1 MFNFEEL
8 FHNFKMNW
16 FFKNPLYFKIL
27 CLFEI
32 KESKQ
37 IFSAI
42 RCGKQIIE
50 YNPDILET
58 MTVAEI
64 RNLLIAELNRI
75 ILRHPY
81 RKKPNSCYDT
91 LWYEASDITIKQEKI
106 FKYNF
111 PANHNMEYYYNEL
124 KKLKEEDI
132 EISPNGNS
140 SMLGMQTDTT
150 NSDDINNNESGNN
163 NIKKD
168 SEDSEESKNQKQ
180 QSKNEES
187 QKNQEEKN
195 SKETNEKSTEDY
207 SDNEDSDKNE
217 NSFNDKTDDE
227 IDLGQNQTSV
237 KNLKPFEDNENLE
250 EKGVENQSARNTEK
264 SEEEEEKSI
273 NKSFGASEN
282 SDEKTSE
289 NKSADNSEKSKEEK
303 ISIIFSL
310 ENSENSEKES
320 QKYVRSRHALLKALT
335 RPFLGFVINPKS
347 KENQSKNN
355 DNFDEISQQ
364 SINNTKEK
372 NNQDSENYQNEKN
385 QNTDINVLLGPTGLW
400 GEDVIL
406 SQRIESYVVE
416 AIQQKSWGTTPHDII
431 QQIEIEYKKNY
442 PDCKRILKYL
452 NAKIKQTNRI
462 LTRTKPSR
470 RFGFSQMGSLYKPR
484 PSKLLVFID
493 SSGSIAPKLL
503 KKFLLTIKSIF
514 SRTIKEIDMFFFD
527 TELKSKEPI
536 KTKVYNMHK
545 IDVIGRGGTN
555 FECIFEYIKKNQNK
569 YDGILIFTDGYAPEV
584 NLKYKLRTKLCWIIY
599 DNEGV
604 QPWMKKIGLCSI
616 MQKKVAKD
624 E

>member
-1 MFNFEEL
+1 
-8 FHNFKMNW
+8 MNW

-37 IFSAI
+37 NFCAI

-150 NSDDINNNESGNN
+150 NSDDTNNNESGNN
-163 NIKKD
+163 NIKK
-168 SEDSEESKNQKQ
+168 DSEESKNQKQ

-195 SKETNEKSTEDY
+195 SKGTNEKSTEDY

-227 IDLGQNQTSV
+227 KDLEQNQTSV

-264 SEEEEEKSI
+264 SEEEEVE

-303 ISIIFSL
+303 TSIIFSL
-310 ENSENSEKES
+310 ENSENSEEES
-320 QKYVRSRHALLKALT
+320 QNT
-335 RPFLGFVINPKS
+335 

-355 DNFDEISQQ
+355 DNFDEISQK
-364 SINNTKEK
+364 SLNNTNEK
-372 NNQDSENYQNEKN
+372 NNQDSENYQNDKN

-400 GEDVIL
+400 GEDVIQN
-406 SQRIESYVVE
+406 QRIESYVVE

-452 NAKIKQTNRI
+452 NAKIKQTNRV

-470 RFGFSQMGSLYKPR
+470 RFGFSQMGSIYKPR

-536 KTKVYNMHK
+536 KTKVNNMHK
-545 IDVIGRGGTN
+545 IDVIGSGGTN

-616 MQKKVAKD
+616 MQKKVVKN

>member
-37 IFSAI
+37 NFCAI

-106 FKYNF
+106 LKYNF

-150 NSDDINNNESGNN
+150 NSDDTNNNESGNN
-163 NIKKD
+163 NIKK
-168 SEDSEESKNQKQ
+168 DSEESKNQKQ

-187 QKNQEEKN
+187 QKNQEEQN

-217 NSFNDKTDDE
+217 KSFNDKTDDE
-227 IDLGQNQTSV
+227 KDLEQNQTSV

-250 EKGVENQSARNTEK
+250 EKGVENHSARNTEK
-264 SEEEEEKSI
+264 SEEEEVE
-273 NKSFGASEN
+273 NKSFVASEN

-303 ISIIFSL
+303 TSIIFSL
-310 ENSENSEKES
+310 ENSENSEEES
-320 QKYVRSRHALLKALT
+320 QNL
-335 RPFLGFVINPKS
+335 

-355 DNFDEISQQ
+355 DNFDEISQK
-364 SINNTKEK
+364 SINNTNEK
-372 NNQDSENYQNEKN
+372 NNQDSENYQNDKN

-400 GEDVIL
+400 GEDVIQN
-406 SQRIESYVVE
+406 QRIESYVVE

-452 NAKIKQTNRI
+452 NAKIKQTNRV

-470 RFGFSQMGSLYKPR
+470 RFGFSQMGSIYKPR

-536 KTKVYNMHK
+536 KTKVYNIHK
-545 IDVIGRGGTN
+545 IDVIGSGGTN

-584 NLKYKLRTKLCWIIY
+584 NLKFKLRTKLCWIIY

-616 MQKKVAKD
+616 MQKKVAKN

>member
-150 NSDDINNNESGNN
+150 NSDNTNNNGSGNN
-163 NIKKD
+163 NIKK
-168 SEDSEESKNQKQ
+168 DSEESKNQKQ

-227 IDLGQNQTSV
+227 KDLEQNQTSV

-250 EKGVENQSARNTEK
+250 EKEVENQSARNTEK
-264 SEEEEEKSI
+264 SVEEEKSI
-273 NKSFGASEN
+273 
-282 SDEKTSE
+282 
-289 NKSADNSEKSKEEK
+289 K
-303 ISIIFSL
+303 IFL
-310 ENSENSEKES
+310 ENSETSEEES
-320 QKYVRSRHALLKALT
+320 Q
-335 RPFLGFVINPKS
+335 NS
-347 KENQSKNN
+347 KENQSTNN

-364 SINNTKEK
+364 SINNTNEK

-400 GEDVIL
+400 GEDVIQN
-406 SQRIESYVVE
+406 QRIESYVVE
-416 AIQQKSWGTTPHDII
+416 AIQQKSWGTTPHDIV

-452 NAKIKQTNRI
+452 NAKIKQTNRV

-470 RFGFSQMGSLYKPR
+470 RFGFSQMGSIYKPR

-503 KKFLLTIKSIF
+503 KRFLLTIKSIF

-536 KTKVYNMHK
+536 KTKVYNIHK

-616 MQKKVAKD
+616 MQKRVAKK
-624 E
+624 

>member
-37 IFSAI
+37 NFCAI

-58 MTVAEI
+58 MSVAEI

-106 FKYNF
+106 LKYNF

-124 KKLKEEDI
+124 KKIKEEDI

-150 NSDDINNNESGNN
+150 NSDDTNNNESGNN
-163 NIKKD
+163 NIKK
-168 SEDSEESKNQKQ
+168 DSEESKNQKQ

-195 SKETNEKSTEDY
+195 SKGTNEKSTEDY

-217 NSFNDKTDDE
+217 KSFNDKTDDE
-227 IDLGQNQTSV
+227 KDLEQNQTSV

-264 SEEEEEKSI
+264 SEEEEKSI
-273 NKSFGASEN
+273 
-282 SDEKTSE
+282 
-289 NKSADNSEKSKEEK
+289 K
-303 ISIIFSL
+303 ISL
-310 ENSENSEKES
+310 ENSENSEEES
-320 QKYVRSRHALLKALT
+320 QNL
-335 RPFLGFVINPKS
+335 

-355 DNFDEISQQ
+355 DNFDEISQK
-364 SINNTKEK
+364 SINNTNEK
-372 NNQDSENYQNEKN
+372 NNQESENYQNDKN

-400 GEDVIL
+400 GEDVIQN
-406 SQRIESYVVE
+406 QRIESYVVE

-452 NAKIKQTNRI
+452 NAKIKQTNRV

-470 RFGFSQMGSLYKPR
+470 RFGFSQMGSIYKPR

-536 KTKVYNMHK
+536 KTKVNNMHK

-555 FECIFEYIKKNQNK
+555 FECIFEYLKKNQNK

-616 MQKKVAKD
+616 MQKKVVKN

>member
-150 NSDDINNNESGNN
+150 NSDDTNNNESGNN
-163 NIKKD
+163 NIKK
-168 SEDSEESKNQKQ
+168 DSEESKNQKQ

-217 NSFNDKTDDE
+217 NSFNGKADDE
-227 IDLGQNQTSV
+227 KDLEENQTFV

-264 SEEEEEKSI
+264 SEEEEKSV
-273 NKSFGASEN
+273 KF
-282 SDEKTSE
+282 
-289 NKSADNSEKSKEEK
+289 
-303 ISIIFSL
+303 FL
-310 ENSENSEKES
+310 ENSETSEEES

-400 GEDVIL
+400 GEDVIQN
-406 SQRIESYVVE
+406 QRIESYVVE
-416 AIQQKSWGTTPHDII
+416 AIQQKSWGTTPQDIV

-452 NAKIKQTNRI
+452 NAKIKQTNRV

-470 RFGFSQMGSLYKPR
+470 RFGFSQMGSIYKPR

-503 KKFLLTIKSIF
+503 KRFLLTIKSIF

-536 KTKVYNMHK
+536 KTKVHNIHK

-616 MQKKVAKD
+616 MQKRVAKN

>member
-37 IFSAI
+37 NFCAI

-58 MTVAEI
+58 MSVAEI

-140 SMLGMQTDTT
+140 SMLGMQTDTI
-150 NSDDINNNESGNN
+150 NSDDTNNNESGNN

-168 SEDSEESKNQKQ
+168 SEESKNQKQ
-180 QSKNEES
+180 QSKNGES

-217 NSFNDKTDDE
+217 KSFNDKTDDE
-227 IDLGQNQTSV
+227 KDLEENQTSV

-264 SEEEEEKSI
+264 SEEEEKSI

-303 ISIIFSL
+303 SIKIFL
-310 ENSENSEKES
+310 ENSETSEEES
-320 QKYVRSRHALLKALT
+320 Q
-335 RPFLGFVINPKS
+335 NS
-347 KENQSKNN
+347 KENQSKN
-355 DNFDEISQQ
+355 DENFDEISQQ

-400 GEDVIL
+400 GEDVIQ
-406 SQRIESYVVE
+406 SQRIESFVVE

-470 RFGFSQMGSLYKPR
+470 RFGFSQMGSIYKPR

-514 SRTIKEIDMFFFD
+514 SRTIKELDMFFFD

-536 KTKVYNMHK
+536 KTKVYNIHK

-616 MQKKVAKD
+616 MQKKVAKN

>member
-37 IFSAI
+37 NFCAI

-106 FKYNF
+106 LKYNF

-124 KKLKEEDI
+124 KKIKEEDI
-132 EISPNGNS
+132 EINPNDNS

-150 NSDDINNNESGNN
+150 NSDDTNNNESGDN

-168 SEDSEESKNQKQ
+168 SEESKNQNQ

-217 NSFNDKTDDE
+217 NSFNAKTDDE
-227 IDLGQNQTSV
+227 KDFEQNQTSV
-237 KNLKPFEDNENLE
+237 KNLKPFEDDENLE

-264 SEEEEEKSI
+264 LEEEVE

-303 ISIIFSL
+303 TSIIFSL
-310 ENSENSEKES
+310 ENSENSEEES
-320 QKYVRSRHALLKALT
+320 QNL
-335 RPFLGFVINPKS
+335 

-355 DNFDEISQQ
+355 DNFDEISQKL
-364 SINNTKEK
+364 INNTNEK
-372 NNQDSENYQNEKN
+372 NNQESENYQNEKN

-400 GEDVIL
+400 GEDVIQN
-406 SQRIESYVVE
+406 QRIESYVVE

-442 PDCKRILKYL
+442 PDCKKILKYL
-452 NAKIKQTNRI
+452 NAKIKQTNRV

-470 RFGFSQMGSLYKPR
+470 RFGFSQMGSIYKPR

-514 SRTIKEIDMFFFD
+514 ARTIKEIDMFFFD
-527 TELKSKEPI
+527 TEIKSKEPI
-536 KTKVYNMHK
+536 KTKVNNMHK

-555 FECIFEYIKKNQNK
+555 FECIFEYLKKNQNK

-616 MQKKVAKD
+616 MQKKVAKN

>member
-37 IFSAI
+37 NFCAI

-58 MTVAEI
+58 MSVAEI

-150 NSDDINNNESGNN
+150 NSDDTNNNESGNN
-163 NIKKD
+163 NIKK
-168 SEDSEESKNQKQ
+168 DSEESKNQKQ

-227 IDLGQNQTSV
+227 KDLEQNQTSV

-264 SEEEEEKSI
+264 SVEEEKSV

-289 NKSADNSEKSKEEK
+289 NKSADNSEKSEEEK

-320 QKYVRSRHALLKALT
+320 QNT
-335 RPFLGFVINPKS
+335 

-400 GEDVIL
+400 GEDVIQN
-406 SQRIESYVVE
+406 QRIESYVVE

-452 NAKIKQTNRI
+452 NAKIKQTNRV

-470 RFGFSQMGSLYKPR
+470 RFGFSQMGSIYKPR
-484 PSKLLVFID
+484 PSKLLIFID

-536 KTKVYNMHK
+536 KTKVYNIHK

-616 MQKKVAKD
+616 MQKKVAKN

>member
-37 IFSAI
+37 NFCAI

-124 KKLKEEDI
+124 KKIKEEDI

-150 NSDDINNNESGNN
+150 NSDDTNNNESGNN

-168 SEDSEESKNQKQ
+168 SEESKNQKQ
-180 QSKNEES
+180 QSKNGES

-217 NSFNDKTDDE
+217 KSFNDKTDDE
-227 IDLGQNQTSV
+227 KDLEQNQTSV

-250 EKGVENQSARNTEK
+250 EKGVKNQSARNTEK
-264 SEEEEEKSI
+264 SEEEKSI
-273 NKSFGASEN
+273 NKSIGASEN

-303 ISIIFSL
+303 TSIIFSL

-320 QKYVRSRHALLKALT
+320 QNA
-335 RPFLGFVINPKS
+335 

-355 DNFDEISQQ
+355 DNFDEISQK
-364 SINNTKEK
+364 SINNTNEK
-372 NNQDSENYQNEKN
+372 NNQDSENFQNDKN

-400 GEDVIL
+400 GEDVIQN
-406 SQRIESYVVE
+406 QRIESYVVE

-452 NAKIKQTNRI
+452 NAKIKQTNRV

-470 RFGFSQMGSLYKPR
+470 RFGFSQMGSIYKPR

-503 KKFLLTIKSIF
+503 KRFLLTIKSIF

-536 KTKVYNMHK
+536 KTKVYNIHK

-616 MQKKVAKD
+616 MQKKVAKN

>member
-8 FHNFKMNW
+8 FHNFKMNC

-37 IFSAI
+37 NFCAI

-50 YNPDILET
+50 YNPDILEK
-58 MTVAEI
+58 MSVAEI

-106 FKYNF
+106 LKYNF

-150 NSDDINNNESGNN
+150 NSDDTNNNESGNN
-163 NIKKD
+163 NIKN
-168 SEDSEESKNQKQ
+168 DSEESKNQKQ

-227 IDLGQNQTSV
+227 KDLEENQTSV
-237 KNLKPFEDNENLE
+237 KNLKSFEDNEKLE
-250 EKGVENQSARNTEK
+250 EKGVKNQSARNTEK
-264 SEEEEEKSI
+264 SEEEEVENHPARNTEKSEEEEKSI
-273 NKSFGASEN
+273 
-282 SDEKTSE
+282 
-289 NKSADNSEKSKEEK
+289 K
-303 ISIIFSL
+303 IFL
-310 ENSENSEKES
+310 ENSETSEEES
-320 QKYVRSRHALLKALT
+320 Q
-335 RPFLGFVINPKS
+335 NS

-364 SINNTKEK
+364 SINNTNEK

-400 GEDVIL
+400 GEDVIQN
-406 SQRIESYVVE
+406 QRIEAYVVE
-416 AIQQKSWGTTPHDII
+416 AIQQKSWGTIPHDIV

-452 NAKIKQTNRI
+452 NAKIKQTNRV
-462 LTRTKPSR
+462 LTRRKPSR
-470 RFGFSQMGSLYKPR
+470 RFGFSQMGSIYKPR

-493 SSGSIAPKLL
+493 SSGSIAQKLL

-514 SRTIKEIDMFFFD
+514 SRTIKEIDLFFFD

-545 IDVIGRGGTN
+545 IDVIGSGGTN

-616 MQKKVAKD
+616 MQKRVAKN

>member
-37 IFSAI
+37 NFCAI

-106 FKYNF
+106 LKYNF

-150 NSDDINNNESGNN
+150 KSDDTNNNESGNN
-163 NIKKD
+163 NVKK
-168 SEDSEESKNQKQ
+168 DSEESKNQNQ

-217 NSFNDKTDDE
+217 KSFNDKTDDE
-227 IDLGQNQTSV
+227 KDLEQNQTSV

-264 SEEEEEKSI
+264 SEEKEVENQSAKNTEKSEEEEKTI
-273 NKSFGASEN
+273 
-282 SDEKTSE
+282 
-289 NKSADNSEKSKEEK
+289 K
-303 ISIIFSL
+303 IFL
-310 ENSENSEKES
+310 ENSETFEEES
-320 QKYVRSRHALLKALT
+320 Q
-335 RPFLGFVINPKS
+335 NS

-355 DNFDEISQQ
+355 DNSDEISQK

-372 NNQDSENYQNEKN
+372 NNQDSENYQNDKN

-400 GEDVIL
+400 GEDVIQN
-406 SQRIESYVVE
+406 QRIEAYVVE

-452 NAKIKQTNRI
+452 NAKIKQTNRV

-470 RFGFSQMGSLYKPR
+470 RFGFSQMGSIYKPR

-536 KTKVYNMHK
+536 KTKVNNMHK
-545 IDVIGRGGTN
+545 IDVIGSGGTN

-616 MQKKVAKD
+616 MQKR
-624 E
+624 

>member
-27 CLFEI
+27 CLFDI

-37 IFSAI
+37 NFCAI

-106 FKYNF
+106 LKYNF

-150 NSDDINNNESGNN
+150 NSDDTNNNESGNN
-163 NIKKD
+163 NIKK
-168 SEDSEESKNQKQ
+168 DSEESKNQKQ

-217 NSFNDKTDDE
+217 KSFNDKTDDE
-227 IDLGQNQTSV
+227 KDLEQNHTSV

-264 SEEEEEKSI
+264 SEEEEVE

-303 ISIIFSL
+303 TSIIFSL
-310 ENSENSEKES
+310 ENSENSEEES
-320 QKYVRSRHALLKALT
+320 QNT
-335 RPFLGFVINPKS
+335 

-355 DNFDEISQQ
+355 DDFDEISQK
-364 SINNTKEK
+364 SINNTNEK
-372 NNQDSENYQNEKN
+372 NNQDSENYQNDKN

-400 GEDVIL
+400 GEDVIQN
-406 SQRIESYVVE
+406 QRIESYVVE

-452 NAKIKQTNRI
+452 NAKIKQTNRV

-470 RFGFSQMGSLYKPR
+470 RFGFSQMGSIYKPR

-536 KTKVYNMHK
+536 KTKVNNMHK

-584 NLKYKLRTKLCWIIY
+584 NLKFKLRTKLCWIIY

-616 MQKKVAKD
+616 MQKKVAKN

>member
-27 CLFEI
+27 CLFDI

-37 IFSAI
+37 NFCAI

-106 FKYNF
+106 LKYNF

-124 KKLKEEDI
+124 KKIKEEDI

-150 NSDDINNNESGNN
+150 NSDDTNNNESGNN
-163 NIKKD
+163 NIKK
-168 SEDSEESKNQKQ
+168 DSEESKNQKQ

-187 QKNQEEKN
+187 QKNQEEQN

-227 IDLGQNQTSV
+227 KDLEQNQTSV

-264 SEEEEEKSI
+264 SEEEEVE

-303 ISIIFSL
+303 TSIIFSL

-320 QKYVRSRHALLKALT
+320 QNT
-335 RPFLGFVINPKS
+335 

-355 DNFDEISQQ
+355 DDFDEISQK
-364 SINNTKEK
+364 SINNTNEK
-372 NNQDSENYQNEKN
+372 NNQDSENYQNDKN

-400 GEDVIL
+400 GEDVIQN
-406 SQRIESYVVE
+406 QRIESYVVE

-452 NAKIKQTNRI
+452 NAKIKQTNRV

-470 RFGFSQMGSLYKPR
+470 RFGFSQMGSIYKPR

-616 MQKKVAKD
+616 MQKKVAKN

>member
-58 MTVAEI
+58 MSVAEI

-150 NSDDINNNESGNN
+150 NSDDTNNNESGNN
-163 NIKKD
+163 NIKK
-168 SEDSEESKNQKQ
+168 DSEESKNQKQ

-217 NSFNDKTDDE
+217 NSFNGKADDE
-227 IDLGQNQTSV
+227 KDLEENQTFV

-264 SEEEEEKSI
+264 SEEEEKSV
-273 NKSFGASEN
+273 KF
-282 SDEKTSE
+282 
-289 NKSADNSEKSKEEK
+289 
-303 ISIIFSL
+303 FL
-310 ENSENSEKES
+310 ENSETSEEES

-372 NNQDSENYQNEKN
+372 NNQDSENYQNDKN
-385 QNTDINVLLGPTGLW
+385 QNTDINVILGPTGLW
-400 GEDVIL
+400 GEDVIQN
-406 SQRIESYVVE
+406 QRIESYVVE

-452 NAKIKQTNRI
+452 NAKIKQTNRV

-470 RFGFSQMGSLYKPR
+470 RFGFSQMGSIYKPL

-503 KKFLLTIKSIF
+503 KRFLLTIKSIF

-536 KTKVYNMHK
+536 KTKVHNIHK

-616 MQKKVAKD
+616 MQKKVAKN

>member
-27 CLFEI
+27 CLFDI

-37 IFSAI
+37 NFCAI

-106 FKYNF
+106 LKYNF

-150 NSDDINNNESGNN
+150 NSDDTNNNESGNN
-163 NIKKD
+163 NIKK
-168 SEDSEESKNQKQ
+168 DSEESKNQKQ
-180 QSKNEES
+180 QSKNEEY

-217 NSFNDKTDDE
+217 KSFNDKTDDE
-227 IDLGQNQTSV
+227 KDLEQNKTSV

-264 SEEEEEKSI
+264 SEEEVE

-303 ISIIFSL
+303 TSIIFSL
-310 ENSENSEKES
+310 ENSENSEEES
-320 QKYVRSRHALLKALT
+320 Q
-335 RPFLGFVINPKS
+335 NS

-355 DNFDEISQQ
+355 DNFDEISQK
-364 SINNTKEK
+364 SINNTNEK
-372 NNQDSENYQNEKN
+372 NNQNSDNYQNEKN

-400 GEDVIL
+400 GEDVIQN
-406 SQRIESYVVE
+406 QRIESYVVE
-416 AIQQKSWGTTPHDII
+416 AIQQKSWGTTPHDIV

-452 NAKIKQTNRI
+452 NAKIKQTNRV

-470 RFGFSQMGSLYKPR
+470 RFGFSQMGSIYKPR

-503 KKFLLTIKSIF
+503 KRFLLTIKSIF

-545 IDVIGRGGTN
+545 IDVIGSGGTN

-616 MQKKVAKD
+616 MQKKVAIN

>member
-37 IFSAI
+37 NFCAI

-106 FKYNF
+106 LKYNF

-150 NSDDINNNESGNN
+150 NSDDTNNNESGNN
-163 NIKKD
+163 NIKK
-168 SEDSEESKNQKQ
+168 DSEESKNQKQ

-227 IDLGQNQTSV
+227 KDLEQNQTSV

-264 SEEEEEKSI
+264 SEEEVE

-303 ISIIFSL
+303 TSIIFSL
-310 ENSENSEKES
+310 ENFETSEEES
-320 QKYVRSRHALLKALT
+320 QNL
-335 RPFLGFVINPKS
+335 

-355 DNFDEISQQ
+355 DNFDEISQK
-364 SINNTKEK
+364 SINNTNEK
-372 NNQDSENYQNEKN
+372 NNQESENYQNDKN

-400 GEDVIL
+400 GEDVIQN
-406 SQRIESYVVE
+406 QRIESYVVE

-452 NAKIKQTNRI
+452 NAKIKQTNRV

-470 RFGFSQMGSLYKPR
+470 RFGFSQMGSIYKPR

-555 FECIFEYIKKNQNK
+555 FECIFEYLKKNQNK

-584 NLKYKLRTKLCWIIY
+584 NLKFKLRTKLCWIIY

-616 MQKKVAKD
+616 MQKKVAKN

>member
-37 IFSAI
+37 NFCAI

-106 FKYNF
+106 LKYNF

-150 NSDDINNNESGNN
+150 NSDDTNNNESGNN

-168 SEDSEESKNQKQ
+168 SEESKNQNQ

-227 IDLGQNQTSV
+227 KDLEQNQTSV

-250 EKGVENQSARNTEK
+250 EKGVE
-264 SEEEEEKSI
+264 

-303 ISIIFSL
+303 TSIIFSL
-310 ENSENSEKES
+310 ENSEKES
-320 QKYVRSRHALLKALT
+320 QT
-335 RPFLGFVINPKS
+335 S

-355 DNFDEISQQ
+355 DNSDEISQKT
-364 SINNTKEK
+364 INNTNEK
-372 NNQDSENYQNEKN
+372 NNQDSENYQNDKN

-400 GEDVIL
+400 GEDVIQN
-406 SQRIESYVVE
+406 QRIESYVVE

-452 NAKIKQTNRI
+452 NAKIKQTNRV

-470 RFGFSQMGSLYKPR
+470 RFGFSQMGSIYKPR

-616 MQKKVAKD
+616 MQKKVAKN

>member
-37 IFSAI
+37 NFCAI

-106 FKYNF
+106 LKYNF

-150 NSDDINNNESGNN
+150 NSDDTNNNESGNN

-168 SEDSEESKNQKQ
+168 SEESKNQNQ

-227 IDLGQNQTSV
+227 KDLEQNQTSV

-264 SEEEEEKSI
+264 SEEKEVENHSAKNTEKSEEEEKSI
-273 NKSFGASEN
+273 
-282 SDEKTSE
+282 
-289 NKSADNSEKSKEEK
+289 K
-303 ISIIFSL
+303 IFL
-310 ENSENSEKES
+310 ENSETFEEES
-320 QKYVRSRHALLKALT
+320 Q
-335 RPFLGFVINPKS
+335 NS

-355 DNFDEISQQ
+355 DNFDEISQK
-364 SINNTKEK
+364 SINNTNEK
-372 NNQDSENYQNEKN
+372 NNQDSENYQNDKN

-400 GEDVIL
+400 GEDVIQN
-406 SQRIESYVVE
+406 QRIESYVVE

-452 NAKIKQTNRI
+452 NAKIKQTNRV

-470 RFGFSQMGSLYKPR
+470 RFGFSQMGSIYKPR

-616 MQKKVAKD
+616 MQKKVAIN

>member
-1 MFNFEEL
+1 
-8 FHNFKMNW
+8 MNW

-37 IFSAI
+37 NFCAI

-106 FKYNF
+106 LKYNF

-124 KKLKEEDI
+124 KKIKEEDI

-150 NSDDINNNESGNN
+150 DSDDTNNNESGDN
-163 NIKKD
+163 NIKK
-168 SEDSEESKNQKQ
+168 DSEESKNQKQ

-187 QKNQEEKN
+187 QKNQEEQN

-217 NSFNDKTDDE
+217 KSFNDKTDDE
-227 IDLGQNQTSV
+227 KDLEQNQTSV

-264 SEEEEEKSI
+264 SEEEEKSE
-273 NKSFGASEN
+273 NQSFGASEN

-303 ISIIFSL
+303 TSIIFSL
-310 ENSENSEKES
+310 ENSENSEEES
-320 QKYVRSRHALLKALT
+320 QNL
-335 RPFLGFVINPKS
+335 
-347 KENQSKNN
+347 KENQSKNI
-355 DNFDEISQQ
+355 DNFDEISQK

-372 NNQDSENYQNEKN
+372 NNQDSENYQNDKN

-400 GEDVIL
+400 GEDVIQN
-406 SQRIESYVVE
+406 QRIESYVVE

-452 NAKIKQTNRI
+452 NAKIKQTNRV

-470 RFGFSQMGSLYKPR
+470 RFGFSQMGSIYKPR

-584 NLKYKLRTKLCWIIY
+584 NLKFKLRTKLCWIIY

-616 MQKKVAKD
+616 MQKKVAKN

>member
-37 IFSAI
+37 NFCAI

-106 FKYNF
+106 LKYNF

-150 NSDDINNNESGNN
+150 KSDDTNNNESGNN
-163 NIKKD
+163 NVKK
-168 SEDSEESKNQKQ
+168 DSEESKNQKQ

-217 NSFNDKTDDE
+217 KSFNDKTDDE
-227 IDLGQNQTSV
+227 KDLEQNQTSV

-264 SEEEEEKSI
+264 SEEKEVENQSAKNTEKSEEEEKTI
-273 NKSFGASEN
+273 
-282 SDEKTSE
+282 
-289 NKSADNSEKSKEEK
+289 K
-303 ISIIFSL
+303 IFL
-310 ENSENSEKES
+310 ENSETFEEES
-320 QKYVRSRHALLKALT
+320 Q
-335 RPFLGFVINPKS
+335 NS

-355 DNFDEISQQ
+355 DNSDEISQK

-372 NNQDSENYQNEKN
+372 NNQDSENYQNDKN

-400 GEDVIL
+400 GEDVIQN
-406 SQRIESYVVE
+406 QRIEAYVVE
-416 AIQQKSWGTTPHDII
+416 AIQQKSWGTIPHDIV

-452 NAKIKQTNRI
+452 NAKIKQTNRV

-470 RFGFSQMGSLYKPR
+470 RFGFSQMGSIYKPR

-536 KTKVYNMHK
+536 KTKVNNMHK
-545 IDVIGRGGTN
+545 IDVIGSGGTN

-616 MQKKVAKD
+616 MQKKVAKN

>member
-37 IFSAI
+37 NFCAI

-106 FKYNF
+106 LKYNF

-150 NSDDINNNESGNN
+150 NSDDTNNNESGNN
-163 NIKKD
+163 NIKK
-168 SEDSEESKNQKQ
+168 DSEESKNQKQ

-187 QKNQEEKN
+187 QKNQEEQN

-207 SDNEDSDKNE
+207 SDNEVSDKNE
-217 NSFNDKTDDE
+217 KSFNDKTDDE
-227 IDLGQNQTSV
+227 KDFEQNQTSV

-264 SEEEEEKSI
+264 SEEVE

-303 ISIIFSL
+303 TSIIFSL
-310 ENSENSEKES
+310 ENSENSEEES
-320 QKYVRSRHALLKALT
+320 QNT
-335 RPFLGFVINPKS
+335 
-347 KENQSKNN
+347 KENQSKSI
-355 DNFDEISQQ
+355 DNFDEISQK
-364 SINNTKEK
+364 SINNTNEK
-372 NNQDSENYQNEKN
+372 NNQESENYQNEKN

-400 GEDVIL
+400 GEDVIQN
-406 SQRIESYVVE
+406 QRIQAYVVE
-416 AIQQKSWGTTPHDII
+416 AIQQKNWGTIPHDIV

-452 NAKIKQTNRI
+452 NAKIKQTNRV

-470 RFGFSQMGSLYKPR
+470 RFGFSQMGSIYKPR

-536 KTKVYNMHK
+536 KTKVNNMHK

-616 MQKKVAKD
+616 MQKKVAIN

>member
-1 MFNFEEL
+1 
-8 FHNFKMNW
+8 MNW

-27 CLFEI
+27 CLFDI

-37 IFSAI
+37 NFCAI

-106 FKYNF
+106 LKYNF

-150 NSDDINNNESGNN
+150 NSDDTNNNESGNN
-163 NIKKD
+163 NIKK
-168 SEDSEESKNQKQ
+168 DSEESKNQKQ
-180 QSKNEES
+180 QSKNEEA

-217 NSFNDKTDDE
+217 KSFNDKTDDE
-227 IDLGQNQTSV
+227 KDLEQNQTSV
-237 KNLKPFEDNENLE
+237 KKLKPFEDNENLE

-264 SEEEEEKSI
+264 SE

-303 ISIIFSL
+303 TSIIFSL
-310 ENSENSEKES
+310 ENSETSEEES
-320 QKYVRSRHALLKALT
+320 Q
-335 RPFLGFVINPKS
+335 NS
-347 KENQSKNN
+347 KENQSKND
-355 DNFDEISQQ
+355 DNSDEISPK
-364 SINNTKEK
+364 SINNTNEK
-372 NNQDSENYQNEKN
+372 NKQESENYQNEKN

-400 GEDVIL
+400 GEDVIQN
-406 SQRIESYVVE
+406 QRIESYVVE

-452 NAKIKQTNRI
+452 NAKIKQTNRV

-470 RFGFSQMGSLYKPR
+470 RFGFSQMGSIYKPR

-536 KTKVYNMHK
+536 KTKVNNMHK
-545 IDVIGRGGTN
+545 IDAIGRGGTN

-616 MQKKVAKD
+616 MQKKVAIN

>member
-1 MFNFEEL
+1 
-8 FHNFKMNW
+8 MNW

-37 IFSAI
+37 NFCAI

-58 MTVAEI
+58 MSVAEI

-106 FKYNF
+106 LKYNF

-150 NSDDINNNESGNN
+150 NSDDTNNNESGNN
-163 NIKKD
+163 NINK
-168 SEDSEESKNQKQ
+168 DSEESKNQKQ

-195 SKETNEKSTEDY
+195 SKETNKKSTEDY

-217 NSFNDKTDDE
+217 NFFNDKTDDE
-227 IDLGQNQTSV
+227 KDLKQNQTSV

-250 EKGVENQSARNTEK
+250 EKGVENHSGRNTEK
-264 SEEEEEKSI
+264 SEEEEKSE
-273 NKSFGASEN
+273 NKSLGVSEK

-303 ISIIFSL
+303 TSIIFSL
-310 ENSENSEKES
+310 ENSENSEEES
-320 QKYVRSRHALLKALT
+320 Q
-335 RPFLGFVINPKS
+335 NS

-355 DNFDEISQQ
+355 DNFDELSQK
-364 SINNTKEK
+364 SINYTKEK
-372 NNQDSENYQNEKN
+372 NNQESENYQNDKN
-385 QNTDINVLLGPTGLW
+385 KNTDINVLLGPTGLW
-400 GEDVIL
+400 GEDVIQN
-406 SQRIESYVVE
+406 QRIESYVVE

-452 NAKIKQTNRI
+452 NAKIKQTNRV

-470 RFGFSQMGSLYKPR
+470 RFGFSQMGSIYKPR

-536 KTKVYNMHK
+536 KTKVNNMHK

-616 MQKKVAKD
+616 MQKKVAKN

>member
-37 IFSAI
+37 NFCAI

-106 FKYNF
+106 LKYNF

-150 NSDDINNNESGNN
+150 NSDDTNNNESGNN
-163 NIKKD
+163 NIKK
-168 SEDSEESKNQKQ
+168 DSEESKNQKQ

-227 IDLGQNQTSV
+227 KDLEQNQTSV

-264 SEEEEEKSI
+264 SEEEEKAI

-289 NKSADNSEKSKEEK
+289 NKSADNSEKSEEEK
-303 ISIIFSL
+303 SIKIFL
-310 ENSENSEKES
+310 ENSETSEE
-320 QKYVRSRHALLKALT
+320 
-335 RPFLGFVINPKS
+335 
-347 KENQSKNN
+347 ENQSKNN
-355 DNFDEISQQ
+355 DNFDEISQK
-364 SINNTKEK
+364 SINNTNEK
-372 NNQDSENYQNEKN
+372 NNQESENYQNDKN

-400 GEDVIL
+400 GEDVIQN
-406 SQRIESYVVE
+406 QRIESYVVE
-416 AIQQKSWGTTPHDII
+416 AIQQKSWGTTPHDIV

-470 RFGFSQMGSLYKPR
+470 RFGFSQMGSIYKPR

-616 MQKKVAKD
+616 MQKKVAKN

>member
-37 IFSAI
+37 NFCAI

-58 MTVAEI
+58 MSVAEI

-140 SMLGMQTDTT
+140 SMLGMQTDTI
-150 NSDDINNNESGNN
+150 NSDDTNNNESGNN

-168 SEDSEESKNQKQ
+168 SEESKNQKQ
-180 QSKNEES
+180 QSKNGES

-207 SDNEDSDKNE
+207 SDNKDSDKNE
-217 NSFNDKTDDE
+217 NSFNNKTDDE
-227 IDLGQNQTSV
+227 KDLEENQTSV

-250 EKGVENQSARNTEK
+250 EKGIEKQSTRNTEK
-264 SEEEEEKSI
+264 SEKEEKSI

-320 QKYVRSRHALLKALT
+320 Q
-335 RPFLGFVINPKS
+335 NS
-347 KENQSKNN
+347 KENQPKNN

-372 NNQDSENYQNEKN
+372 NNQDSENYQNDKN

-400 GEDVIL
+400 GEDVIQN
-406 SQRIESYVVE
+406 QRIESYVVE
-416 AIQQKSWGTTPHDII
+416 AIQQKSWGTTPHDIV

-452 NAKIKQTNRI
+452 NAKIKQTNRV

-470 RFGFSQMGSLYKPR
+470 RFGFSQMGSIYKPR

-536 KTKVYNMHK
+536 KTKVYNIHK

-616 MQKKVAKD
+616 MQKKVAKN

>member
-106 FKYNF
+106 LKYNF

-150 NSDDINNNESGNN
+150 NSDDTNNNESGDN

-168 SEDSEESKNQKQ
+168 SEESKNQNQ

-227 IDLGQNQTSV
+227 KDLEENQTSV

-264 SEEEEEKSI
+264 SEEEKSI
-273 NKSFGASEN
+273 
-282 SDEKTSE
+282 
-289 NKSADNSEKSKEEK
+289 K
-303 ISIIFSL
+303 IFL
-310 ENSENSEKES
+310 ENSETPEEES
-320 QKYVRSRHALLKALT
+320 Q
-335 RPFLGFVINPKS
+335 NS
-347 KENQSKNN
+347 KENQSKN
-355 DNFDEISQQ
+355 DENFDEISQQ

-400 GEDVIL
+400 GEDVIQ

-452 NAKIKQTNRI
+452 NAKIKQTNRV

-470 RFGFSQMGSLYKPR
+470 RFGFSQMGSIYKPR

-536 KTKVYNMHK
+536 KTKVNNMHK

-616 MQKKVAKD
+616 MQKKVAKN

>member
-27 CLFEI
+27 CLFDI

-37 IFSAI
+37 NFCAI

-91 LWYEASDITIKQEKI
+91 LWYEASDITIKQEKML
-106 FKYNF
+106 KYNF

-150 NSDDINNNESGNN
+150 NSDDTNNNESGNN

-168 SEDSEESKNQKQ
+168 SEESKNQNQ

-217 NSFNDKTDDE
+217 KSFNDKTDDE
-227 IDLGQNQTSV
+227 KDLEQNQTSD

-264 SEEEEEKSI
+264 SEEKEKSI
-273 NKSFGASEN
+273 
-282 SDEKTSE
+282 
-289 NKSADNSEKSKEEK
+289 K
-303 ISIIFSL
+303 ISL
-310 ENSENSEKES
+310 ENYGNSEEES
-320 QKYVRSRHALLKALT
+320 Q
-335 RPFLGFVINPKS
+335 NS

-355 DNFDEISQQ
+355 DNFDEISQKP
-364 SINNTKEK
+364 INNTKEK
-372 NNQDSENYQNEKN
+372 NNQDLENYQNEKN

-400 GEDVIL
+400 GEDVIQN
-406 SQRIESYVVE
+406 QRIQAYVVE
-416 AIQQKSWGTTPHDII
+416 AIQQKSWGTIPHDIV

-452 NAKIKQTNRI
+452 NAKIKQTNRV

-470 RFGFSQMGSLYKPR
+470 RFGFSQMGSIYKPR

-616 MQKKVAKD
+616 MQKKVAIN

>member
-150 NSDDINNNESGNN
+150 NSDDTNNNESGNN
-163 NIKKD
+163 NIKK
-168 SEDSEESKNQKQ
+168 DSEESKNQKQ

-227 IDLGQNQTSV
+227 KDLEQNQTSV

-320 QKYVRSRHALLKALT
+320 QNL
-335 RPFLGFVINPKS
+335 

-400 GEDVIL
+400 GEDVIQN
-406 SQRIESYVVE
+406 QRIESYVVE

-452 NAKIKQTNRI
+452 NAKIKQTNRV

-470 RFGFSQMGSLYKPR
+470 RFGFSQMGSIYKPR

-616 MQKKVAKD
+616 MQKKVAKN

>member
-1 MFNFEEL
+1 
-8 FHNFKMNW
+8 
-16 FFKNPLYFKIL
+16 
-27 CLFEI
+27 
-32 KESKQ
+32 
-37 IFSAI
+37 
-42 RCGKQIIE
+42 
-50 YNPDILET
+50 

-106 FKYNF
+106 LKYNF

-150 NSDDINNNESGNN
+150 NSDDTNNNESGDN
-163 NIKKD
+163 NIKK
-168 SEDSEESKNQKQ
+168 DSEESKNQKQ
-180 QSKNEES
+180 QSKNKET
-187 QKNQEEKN
+187 QKNQEQQN

-227 IDLGQNQTSV
+227 KDLEQNQTSV

-264 SEEEEEKSI
+264 SEEEEVE

-303 ISIIFSL
+303 TSIIFSL
-310 ENSENSEKES
+310 ENSENSEEES
-320 QKYVRSRHALLKALT
+320 QNT
-335 RPFLGFVINPKS
+335 
-347 KENQSKNN
+347 KENQSKSI
-355 DNFDEISQQ
+355 DNFDELSQQ
-364 SINNTKEK
+364 SINNTNEK
-372 NNQDSENYQNEKN
+372 NNQDSENYQNNKN

-400 GEDVIL
+400 GEDVIQN
-406 SQRIESYVVE
+406 QRIESYVVE

-452 NAKIKQTNRI
+452 NAKIKQTNRV

-470 RFGFSQMGSLYKPR
+470 RFGFSQMGSIYKPR

-536 KTKVYNMHK
+536 KTKVNNMHK

-616 MQKKVAKD
+616 MQKKVAKN

>member
-1 MFNFEEL
+1 
-8 FHNFKMNW
+8 MNW

-37 IFSAI
+37 NFCAI

-106 FKYNF
+106 LKYNF

-124 KKLKEEDI
+124 KKIKEEDI

-150 NSDDINNNESGNN
+150 NSDDTNNNESGNN
-163 NIKKD
+163 NIKK
-168 SEDSEESKNQKQ
+168 DSEESKNQKQ

-187 QKNQEEKN
+187 QKNQEEQN

-227 IDLGQNQTSV
+227 KDLEQNQTSV

-264 SEEEEEKSI
+264 SEEEEVK

-303 ISIIFSL
+303 TSIIFSL
-310 ENSENSEKES
+310 ENSENSEEES
-320 QKYVRSRHALLKALT
+320 QNL
-335 RPFLGFVINPKS
+335 

-364 SINNTKEK
+364 SINNTNEK
-372 NNQDSENYQNEKN
+372 NNQESENYQNDKN

-400 GEDVIL
+400 GEDVIQN
-406 SQRIESYVVE
+406 QRIESYVVE

-452 NAKIKQTNRI
+452 NAKIKQTNRV

-470 RFGFSQMGSLYKPR
+470 RFGFSQMGSIYKPR

-536 KTKVYNMHK
+536 KMKVYNIHK

-555 FECIFEYIKKNQNK
+555 FECIFEYLKKNQNK

-599 DNEGV
+599 DNEGI

-616 MQKKVAKD
+616 MQKKVVKN

>member
-58 MTVAEI
+58 MSVAEI

-150 NSDDINNNESGNN
+150 NSDDTNNNESGNN

-168 SEDSEESKNQKQ
+168 SEESKNQKQ
-180 QSKNEES
+180 QSKNGES

-227 IDLGQNQTSV
+227 KDLEENQTSV
-237 KNLKPFEDNENLE
+237 KNLKSFEDNENLE

-264 SEEEEEKSI
+264 SEEEEKSE
-273 NKSFGASEN
+273 NKSLGVSEK

-303 ISIIFSL
+303 TSIIFSL
-310 ENSENSEKES
+310 ENSENSEEES
-320 QKYVRSRHALLKALT
+320 QNL
-335 RPFLGFVINPKS
+335 

-355 DNFDEISQQ
+355 DNFDEISQK

-372 NNQDSENYQNEKN
+372 NNQDSDNYQNDKN

-400 GEDVIL
+400 GEDVIQN
-406 SQRIESYVVE
+406 QRIESYVVE
-416 AIQQKSWGTTPHDII
+416 AIQQKSWGTTPHDIV
-431 QQIEIEYKKNY
+431 QQIEIEYNKIY

-452 NAKIKQTNRI
+452 NAKIKQTNRV

-470 RFGFSQMGSLYKPR
+470 RFGFSQMGSIYKPR

-493 SSGSIAPKLL
+493 SSGSIDPKLL

-536 KTKVYNMHK
+536 KTKVNNLHK

-616 MQKKVAKD
+616 MQKKVAKN

>member
-37 IFSAI
+37 NFCAI

-106 FKYNF
+106 LKYNF

-150 NSDDINNNESGNN
+150 NSDDTNNNESGNN
-163 NIKKD
+163 NIKK
-168 SEDSEESKNQKQ
+168 DSEESKNQKQ
-180 QSKNEES
+180 QSKNEEY

-195 SKETNEKSTEDY
+195 SKETNEKSAEDY
-207 SDNEDSDKNE
+207 SDNEDSDINE
-217 NSFNDKTDDE
+217 KSFNDKTDDE
-227 IDLGQNQTSV
+227 KDLEQNQTSV

-264 SEEEEEKSI
+264 SEEEKVE
-273 NKSFGASEN
+273 NKSFVASEN

-303 ISIIFSL
+303 TSIIFSL
-310 ENSENSEKES
+310 ENSEKES
-320 QKYVRSRHALLKALT
+320 QT
-335 RPFLGFVINPKS
+335 S

-355 DNFDEISQQ
+355 DNSDEISQKT
-364 SINNTKEK
+364 INNTNEK
-372 NNQDSENYQNEKN
+372 NNQDSENYQNDKN

-400 GEDVIL
+400 GEDVIQN
-406 SQRIESYVVE
+406 QRIESYVVE

-452 NAKIKQTNRI
+452 NAKIKQTNRV

-470 RFGFSQMGSLYKPR
+470 RFGFSQMGSIYKPR

-536 KTKVYNMHK
+536 KTKVYNIHK
-545 IDVIGRGGTN
+545 IDVIGKGGTN

-584 NLKYKLRTKLCWIIY
+584 NLKFKLRTKLCWIIY

-616 MQKKVAKD
+616 MQKKVAKN

>member
-27 CLFEI
+27 CLFDI

-37 IFSAI
+37 NFCAI

-106 FKYNF
+106 LKYNF
-111 PANHNMEYYYNEL
+111 PANHNMEFYYNEL

-150 NSDDINNNESGNN
+150 NSDDTNNNESGDN
-163 NIKKD
+163 NIKK
-168 SEDSEESKNQKQ
+168 DSEESKNQKQ

-187 QKNQEEKN
+187 QKNQEEQN
-195 SKETNEKSTEDY
+195 SKETNEKSIEDY
-207 SDNEDSDKNE
+207 NDNEDSDKNE
-217 NSFNDKTDDE
+217 NYFNDKTDDE
-227 IDLGQNQTSV
+227 KDLEQNQTSV

-264 SEEEEEKSI
+264 SEEKEVE
-273 NKSFGASEN
+273 NQSFGASEN

-303 ISIIFSL
+303 TSIIFSL
-310 ENSENSEKES
+310 ENFEKES
-320 QKYVRSRHALLKALT
+320 Q
-335 RPFLGFVINPKS
+335 NS
-347 KENQSKNN
+347 KENQSKSI
-355 DNFDEISQQ
+355 DNFDEISQK

-372 NNQDSENYQNEKN
+372 NNQDSENYQNDKN

-400 GEDVIL
+400 GEDVIQN
-406 SQRIESYVVE
+406 QRIESYVVE

-452 NAKIKQTNRI
+452 NAKIKQTNRV

-470 RFGFSQMGSLYKPR
+470 RFGFSQMGSIYKPR

-493 SSGSIAPKLL
+493 SSGSIAQKLL

-514 SRTIKEIDMFFFD
+514 SRTIKEIDLFFFD

-536 KTKVYNMHK
+536 KTKVNNMHK

-584 NLKYKLRTKLCWIIY
+584 NLKFKLRTKLCWIIY

-616 MQKKVAKD
+616 MQKKVAKN

>member
-37 IFSAI
+37 NFCAI
-42 RCGKQIIE
+42 RCGKKIIE

-58 MTVAEI
+58 MSVAEI

-111 PANHNMEYYYNEL
+111 RANHNMEYYYNEL

-150 NSDDINNNESGNN
+150 NSDDTNNNESGNN
-163 NIKKD
+163 NIKK
-168 SEDSEESKNQKQ
+168 DSEESKNQKQ

-227 IDLGQNQTSV
+227 KDLEQNQTSV

-264 SEEEEEKSI
+264 LEEEEVENQSAKNTEKSEEEEKSI
-273 NKSFGASEN
+273 
-282 SDEKTSE
+282 
-289 NKSADNSEKSKEEK
+289 K
-303 ISIIFSL
+303 IFL
-310 ENSENSEKES
+310 ENSETSEEES
-320 QKYVRSRHALLKALT
+320 QNT
-335 RPFLGFVINPKS
+335 

-364 SINNTKEK
+364 SINNANEK
-372 NNQDSENYQNEKN
+372 NNQESENYQNDKN

-400 GEDVIL
+400 GEDVIQN
-406 SQRIESYVVE
+406 QRIESYVVE

-452 NAKIKQTNRI
+452 NAKIKQTNRV

-470 RFGFSQMGSLYKPR
+470 RFGFSQMGSIYKPR

-536 KTKVYNMHK
+536 KTKVNNMHK

-616 MQKKVAKD
+616 MQKKVAKN

>member
-58 MTVAEI
+58 MSVAEI

-150 NSDDINNNESGNN
+150 NSDDTNNNESGNN
-163 NIKKD
+163 NIKK
-168 SEDSEESKNQKQ
+168 DSEESKNQKQ

-217 NSFNDKTDDE
+217 NSFNGKADDE
-227 IDLGQNQTSV
+227 KDLEENQTFV

-264 SEEEEEKSI
+264 SEEEEKSV
-273 NKSFGASEN
+273 KF
-282 SDEKTSE
+282 
-289 NKSADNSEKSKEEK
+289 
-303 ISIIFSL
+303 FL
-310 ENSENSEKES
+310 ENSETSEEES

-400 GEDVIL
+400 GEDVIQN
-406 SQRIESYVVE
+406 QRIESYVVE
-416 AIQQKSWGTTPHDII
+416 AIQQKSWGTTPQDIV

-452 NAKIKQTNRI
+452 NAKIKQTNRV

-470 RFGFSQMGSLYKPR
+470 RFGFSQMGSIYKPR

-503 KKFLLTIKSIF
+503 KRFLLTIKSIF

-536 KTKVYNMHK
+536 KTKVHNIHK

-616 MQKKVAKD
+616 MQKRVAKN

>member
-37 IFSAI
+37 NFCAI

-58 MTVAEI
+58 MSVAEI

-150 NSDDINNNESGNN
+150 NSDDTNNNESGNN

-168 SEDSEESKNQKQ
+168 SEESKNQKQ
-180 QSKNEES
+180 QSKNGES

-217 NSFNDKTDDE
+217 KSFNDKTDDE
-227 IDLGQNQTSV
+227 KDLEENQTSV

-264 SEEEEEKSI
+264 SEEEEKSI

-303 ISIIFSL
+303 SIKIFL
-310 ENSENSEKES
+310 ENSETSEEES
-320 QKYVRSRHALLKALT
+320 Q
-335 RPFLGFVINPKS
+335 NS
-347 KENQSKNN
+347 KENQSKN
-355 DNFDEISQQ
+355 DENFDEISQQ

-400 GEDVIL
+400 GEDVIQ
-406 SQRIESYVVE
+406 SQRIESFVVE

-470 RFGFSQMGSLYKPR
+470 RFGFSQMGSIYKPR

-536 KTKVYNMHK
+536 KTKVYNIHK

-616 MQKKVAKD
+616 MQKKVAKN

>member
-1 MFNFEEL
+1 
-8 FHNFKMNW
+8 MNW

-58 MTVAEI
+58 MSVAEI

-150 NSDDINNNESGNN
+150 NSDDTNNNESGNN
-163 NIKKD
+163 NIKN
-168 SEDSEESKNQKQ
+168 DSEESKNQKQ

-207 SDNEDSDKNE
+207 SDNKDSDKNE
-217 NSFNDKTDDE
+217 NSFNGKTDDE
-227 IDLGQNQTSV
+227 KDLEENQTSV

-250 EKGVENQSARNTEK
+250 EKGVENQSAKNTEK
-264 SEEEEEKSI
+264 SEEEEKSI
-273 NKSFGASEN
+273 
-282 SDEKTSE
+282 
-289 NKSADNSEKSKEEK
+289 K
-303 ISIIFSL
+303 IFL
-310 ENSENSEKES
+310 ENSETSEEES

-364 SINNTKEK
+364 SINNTNEK
-372 NNQDSENYQNEKN
+372 NNQESENYQNEKN

-400 GEDVIL
+400 GEDVIQN
-406 SQRIESYVVE
+406 QRIESYVVE

-452 NAKIKQTNRI
+452 NAKIKQTNRV

-470 RFGFSQMGSLYKPR
+470 RFGFSQMGSIYKPR

-503 KKFLLTIKSIF
+503 KRFLLTIKSIF

-536 KTKVYNMHK
+536 KTKVYNIHK
-545 IDVIGRGGTN
+545 IEVIGRGGTN

-616 MQKKVAKD
+616 MQKKVAKN

>member
-37 IFSAI
+37 IFCAI

-106 FKYNF
+106 LKYNF

-150 NSDDINNNESGNN
+150 NSDDTNNNESGDN

-168 SEDSEESKNQKQ
+168 SEESKNQNK

-187 QKNQEEKN
+187 QKNQKEKN

-217 NSFNDKTDDE
+217 KSFNDKTDDE
-227 IDLGQNQTSV
+227 KDLEQNQTSV

-250 EKGVENQSARNTEK
+250 EKGVE
-264 SEEEEEKSI
+264 

-303 ISIIFSL
+303 TSTIFSL
-310 ENSENSEKES
+310 ENSENSEEES
-320 QKYVRSRHALLKALT
+320 QNL
-335 RPFLGFVINPKS
+335 

-355 DNFDEISQQ
+355 DNFDEISQK
-364 SINNTKEK
+364 SINNTNEK
-372 NNQDSENYQNEKN
+372 NNQDSENFQNEKN

-400 GEDVIL
+400 GEDVIQN
-406 SQRIESYVVE
+406 QRIESYVVE

-452 NAKIKQTNRI
+452 NAKIKQTNRV

-470 RFGFSQMGSLYKPR
+470 RFGFSQMGSIYKPR

-503 KKFLLTIKSIF
+503 KRFLLTIKSIF

-555 FECIFEYIKKNQNK
+555 FECIFEYLKKNQNK

-616 MQKKVAKD
+616 MQKKVAKN